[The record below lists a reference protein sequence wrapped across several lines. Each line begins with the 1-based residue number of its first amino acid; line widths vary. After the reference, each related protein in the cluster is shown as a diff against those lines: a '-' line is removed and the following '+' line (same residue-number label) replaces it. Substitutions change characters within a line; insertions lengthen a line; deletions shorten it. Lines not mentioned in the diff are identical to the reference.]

1 MFNMKIKDKKNL
13 LNLARKT
20 IEFAL
25 EGKKFEPDEKIKEK
39 YSEKKACFVTLT
51 KNNQLRG
58 CIGSLI
64 AKQELWK
71 EVIENSINSAFNDVR
86 FYPLKKTE
94 LKDIDIEISILSK
107 PRQINYNNL
116 GELKEKIKNKGVLIS
131 YSIYSATYLP
141 QVWGQLKTEE
151 RFLSSL
157 CEKAGLN
164 IDFWK
169 TGKLKVEVY
178 NTENIILNTK
188 NNL

>member
-1 MFNMKIKDKKNL
+1 M
-13 LNLARKT
+13 
-20 IEFAL
+20 
-25 EGKKFEPDEKIKEK
+25 
-39 YSEKKACFVTLT
+39 
-51 KNNQLRG
+51 
-58 CIGSLI
+58 
-64 AKQELWK
+64 
-71 EVIENSINSAFNDVR
+71 
-86 FYPLKKTE
+86 
-94 LKDIDIEISILSK
+94 
-107 PRQINYNNL
+107 
-116 GELKEKIKNKGVLIS
+116 LIS